1 MLFSFVVLPIAV
13 AFAAAVGLVRTNL
26 AIGLTCSLLAVAL
39 IAVGTSRHNA
49 SLSRL
54 HHSSIPS
61 FAVLML
67 LLPCLWMLFQAV
79 PLPGD
84 WLANAVWSS
93 ASSALG
99 LPIAG
104 SITVDTGATLLAFAQ
119 YCAALSTA
127 AVVIVL
133 AFDRRVAELTLYFL
147 TFVAVMAA
155 AVRIVDSSLGY
166 LDLVQRSETGRY
178 FPGTLILSAVGI
190 ILTSATEIRLRERL
204 RSRRS
209 EQEFRRWT
217 IVGLAAGV
225 MGLAICM
232 LALLIE
238 ADLILLFAGLFG
250 AGVLFGIFVIRQWS
264 LSVWGRAGVIAV
276 GAIILLAF
284 LATVQFKRNTDSATS
299 PSQNQAVI
307 DRMLSDAPALGSGAG
322 TFASLLPVYREV
334 DLPEFRRVDVAAARI
349 TIEMGR
355 TFLWISILAL
365 GGIAMV
371 FARGGVTRGRDYVYA
386 SAGAGVIVAVLILMF
401 TTDDLL
407 SVPASIFVSAV
418 AGLAWTQSRSTVED
432 TASAGS
438 PIQTVGEF
446 FPIENSLEPRMRL
459 ALLVGLIMTIE
470 AAWLLLAE
478 QHVSKVVAS
487 PFVDVHS
494 NVSIEQREGLQEAA
508 TIAGLRGDLWA
519 QSAFA
524 GAALLLKGSADPSS
538 EERTHGDLTRA
549 LRYAP
554 YRSDVWLTLAL
565 LAEKYSWSNADPRA
579 LLKMAYYTGPNETNL
594 IPPRLK
600 AALRL
605 VGGTADP
612 ELQDMIR
619 GDVSL
624 IFRRLPTLKPIL
636 ADAYKTA
643 SAEGRA
649 LAERLL
655 AEFNPDYLKTLRNR

>member
-13 AFAAAVGLVRTNL
+13 AFATAVGLVRTNL
-26 AIGLTCSLLAVAL
+26 AIGLICSLLAVAL
-39 IAVGTSRHNA
+39 IAVGMSRHSA
-49 SLSRL
+49 SLGRL
-54 HHSSIPS
+54 HRSSIPS
-61 FAVLML
+61 FAVLVV
-67 LLPCLWMLFQAV
+67 LLPCLWMLFQAA

-84 WLANAVWSS
+84 WLTNAVWSS

-99 LPIAG
+99 LPITG

-119 YCAALSTA
+119 YWAALSMA
-127 AVVIVL
+127 GVVIVL
-133 AFDRRVAELTLYFL
+133 AFDRRAAELTLYFL
-147 TFVAVMAA
+147 TFIAVAAA
-155 AVRIVDSSLGY
+155 AVRIVDSLGY
-166 LDLVQRSETGRY
+166 LDLVQHRETGRY

-190 ILTSATEIRLRERL
+190 ILASATEIRLRERL
-204 RSRRS
+204 RSRRI

-217 IVGLAAGV
+217 MVGLAAGA
-225 MGLAICM
+225 MGLAICTV
-232 LALLIE
+232 AVVIE
-238 ADLILLFAGLFG
+238 ADPILLFAGLFG

-264 LSVWGRAGVIAV
+264 LSAWGRAGVIAV

-284 LATVQFKRNTDSATS
+284 VATVQIKRNTDSATS
-299 PSQNQAVI
+299 PSQNQVVI

-322 TFASLLPVYREV
+322 TFASLLPIYREA

-365 GGIAMV
+365 GGIAIV

-407 SVPASIFVSAV
+407 SMPASIFISAV

-432 TASAGS
+432 TTSTGS
-438 PIQTVGEF
+438 PIQTVGGF
-446 FPIENSLEPRMRL
+446 FPTENSLEPRVRL
-459 ALLVGLIMTIE
+459 ALLVGLILTIE

-494 NVSIEQREGLQEAA
+494 KVSIDQREALEEAA

-524 GAALLLKGSADPSS
+524 EATLLLKGPADPLN
-538 EERTHGDLTRA
+538 EKRTRGDLTRA

-554 YRSDVWLTLAL
+554 YRSDAWLTFAL
-565 LAEKYSWSNADPRA
+565 LAEKYSWSNAHPRA
-579 LLKMAYYTGPNETNL
+579 LLKMAYYTGPNEINL

-605 VGGTADP
+605 IGGTADP

-624 IFRRLPTLKPIL
+624 IFRRLPVLKPIL
-636 ADAYKTA
+636 ADAYKTG

-649 LAERLL
+649 LAERLF
-655 AEFNPDYLKTLRNR
+655 AEFNPDYLRTLRNP